1 MRIASLLGRLVVVVV
16 AAFVVVGAAYG
27 GLYLDFLR
35 RSLAQTT
42 SLDVPRTAVV
52 VTGDS
57 QRIRFA
63 LDAMDAGRFDRLYV
77 VGEGIDAGRFAV
89 QFGLSEKLR
98 RALEAGHIVI
108 SSEST
113 STLENGIEARCL
125 LRQQAQ
131 VSEITLIT
139 SQYHMPRTSLVFDRA
154 LPANIDI
161 VRLPS
166 DAAKDNRIPPVR
178 QIEWKKFL
186 GSWVIT
192 LAPQS
197 FWVSGSIKPCS

>member
-1 MRIASLLGRLVVVVV
+1 MVGFGLIVMAS
-16 AAFVVVGAAYG
+16 AAYA
-27 GLYLDFLR
+27 GLYWDFLR
-35 RSLAQTT
+35 RSIAESTQTE
-42 SLDVPRTAVV
+42 VPRTAVV

-63 LDAMDAGRFDRLYV
+63 LDSMDAGRFDRLYV

-89 QFGLSEKLR
+89 QYGLSEKLR
-98 RALEAGHIVI
+98 RALESGDIVI
-108 SSEST
+108 SSQST

-125 LRQQAQ
+125 LHTQRWI
-131 VSEITLIT
+131 SEITLIT

-154 LPANIDI
+154 LPTNIDI

-178 QIEWKKFL
+178 QLEWKKFL